1 MKQQCQR
8 LEELTDTALKTMFS
22 GTQELAV
29 KSEQEL
35 AELRRHTVEFG
46 QKMVSEFDSAKADH
60 VSETTKLR
68 DDVHV
73 RSTGYT
79 TKIEGMV
86 KSGDFKVD
94 WKGPPQTGAKI
105 DKKDVA
111 TWKIPDGVSKPDFRH

>member
-1 MKQQCQR
+1 MH
-8 LEELTDTALKTMFS
+8 S
-22 GTQELAV
+22 GTQEFAV

-46 QKMVSEFDSAKADH
+46 QKMVSDFDSAKADLA
-60 VSETTKLR
+60 SEATKLR

-73 RSTGYT
+73 CSTGYA

-94 WKGPPQTGAKI
+94 WKGSPQTGAKI

-111 TWKIPDGVSKPDFRH
+111 TWKIPDGVSKLHFRHWADSVDLQL